1 MTANPPLVVLDDDPT
16 GAQSQAGVPVA
27 LEWQPELLARVAAT
41 SPPAVHLLTNTRALF
56 AAEAEALTR
65 QAAGAAAGAFPRS
78 PIFLRGDSTLRAH
91 LLPEYRG
98 LRDAVYPG
106 RDPILMLVP
115 ALPAAGRVTQD
126 GVHYLER
133 DGARVRLEATEYARD
148 PDFAYTSSRLL
159 DWAEERSNGFFPAAA
174 GREVRLR
181 ALRERG
187 RLAVRDALVELD
199 HAATPAVL
207 AVDAIDVFDLEAA
220 AEGLRLALAA
230 GIEVIVRGAPA
241 FVGVFSGATAEGF
254 VAPPASPG
262 PVLVLCGSHVPTS
275 TRQLQRLLDRHP
287 ESVVWVRPERL
298 AGTACG
304 EEVSGA
310 VAAARERLDEDG
322 LAVVATAREVY
333 ENGDRL
339 ASGAAIASGLAAIL
353 AGARERVGMVISKG
367 GITSA
372 VNVREGLAS
381 GLAEVRG
388 PLRDG
393 ISLWS
398 VDTPERPELPFVVF
412 PGNVGGEDDLAEL
425 VEAVG
430 VAA

>member
-1 MTANPPLVVLDDDPT
+1 MAANPPLVVLDDDPT

-27 LEWQPELLARVAAT
+27 LEWKPELLARVAAEA
-41 SPPAVHLLTNTRALF
+41 PPAVHLLTNTRALF

-65 QAAGAAAGAFPRS
+65 QAASAAAAAFPRS
-78 PIFLRGDSTLRAH
+78 PVFLRGDSTLRAH

-98 LRDAVYPG
+98 LRDALYPG
-106 RDPILMLVP
+106 RDPVLMLVP

-133 DGARVRLEATEYARD
+133 DGVRLRLEATEYARD

-159 DWAEERSNGFFPAAA
+159 DWADERSNGFFPAAA
-174 GREVRLR
+174 GSELRLR
-181 ALRERG
+181 ELRENG
-187 RLAVRDALVELD
+187 RHAVRDALVALD
-199 HAATPAVL
+199 AASTPAVL
-207 AVDAIDVFDLEAA
+207 AVDAVDVFDLEVA
-220 AEGLRLALAA
+220 AEGLRLALAM
-230 GIEVIVRGAPA
+230 GVEVIVRSAPA
-241 FVGVFSGATAEGF
+241 FVGVFSGAAADGF
-254 VAPPASPG
+254 LEPPASPG

-275 TRQLQRLLDRHP
+275 TRQLGRLLDRHP
-287 ESVVWVRPERL
+287 ESFVWVRPERL
-298 AGTACG
+298 AGERSG

-310 VAAARERLDEDG
+310 VTAARERLGDGG

-353 AGARERVGMVISKG
+353 AGTRERSGLVISKG

-381 GLAEVRG
+381 GLAEVQG

-398 VDTPERPELPFVVF
+398 VDTPERAALPFVVF
-412 PGNVGGEDDLAEL
+412 PGNVGGEDELADL
-425 VEAVG
+425 VDSVG

>member
-16 GAQSQAGVPVA
+16 GAQSQAGVLVA
-27 LEWQPELLARVAAT
+27 LEWRPELLARVAAG
-41 SPPAVHLLTNTRALF
+41 SPPAVHLLTNSRALF
-56 AAEAEALTR
+56 AAEAEAVTR
-65 QAAGAAAGAFPRS
+65 QAASAAAAAFPRS

-98 LRDAVYPG
+98 LRDAIYPG
-106 RDPILMLVP
+106 REPILMLVP
-115 ALPAAGRVTQD
+115 ALPAAGRITQD

-133 DGARVRLEATEYARD
+133 DGSRLPLEATEYAGD

-159 DWAEERSNGFFPAAA
+159 DWAEERSGGHFPAAA

-181 ALRERG
+181 ALRESG
-187 RLAVRDALVELD
+187 RLAVRDALLALD
-199 HAATPAVL
+199 AAGGPAAL
-207 AVDAIDVFDLEAA
+207 AIDAIDVFDLEAA

-230 GIEVIVRGAPA
+230 GVEVIVRSAPA
-241 FVGVFSGATAEGF
+241 FVGVFSGAAAEGF
-254 VAPPASPG
+254 VTPPPSPG

-275 TRQLQRLLDRHP
+275 TRQLERLLDRHP
-287 ESVVWVRPERL
+287 GSAVWVRPERL
-298 AGTACG
+298 AGTRRG

-322 LAVVATAREVY
+322 LAVVATSREVY
-333 ENGDRL
+333 GDGERL

-353 AGARERVGMVISKG
+353 AGARERSGLVISKG

-393 ISLWS
+393 ISLWAI
-398 VDTPERPELPFVVF
+398 DTPERRALPFVVF
-412 PGNVGGEDDLAEL
+412 PGNVGDEDELAEL